1 MPYLKLVIVLLTLS
15 VAVILGL
22 GLRNMM
28 KNGDIGRSQKLMRL
42 RVGVQFI
49 VVALVMTALY
59 LFTR

>member
-1 MPYLKLVIVLLTLS
+1 MYFMKILIVLLALS

-28 KNGDIGRSQKLMRL
+28 RKGDVATSQKLMRL

-49 VVALVMTALY
+49 VIGLVMTTLY
-59 LFTR
+59 VFS